1 MDVPRQA
8 ARAFNA
14 MDQLTVSVPHHY
26 SNLRKNVGG
35 HLVPSY
41 TEVGEV
47 VAVDIFNHTIS
58 AIINRTLVHG
68 IIPSFMHYAIGSMS
82 GHMPSNGTSILIEV
96 YQLPKSTSS
105 LRYAI
110 ASIPS
115 AINPFIDGVLLV
127 SRNKSIPQIRPFI
140 PFLNS
145 GDHII
150 SSDKGSLIL
159 LDGSIRQLSADIQ
172 EDITDADLH
181 LRRISSPLILR
192 AGGGII
198 SSYGAILRTIKDD
211 PISHINGDAFHYVLD
226 DPGKKF
232 TDFDFSSKSA
242 APFTEYQKTLWEFS
256 DHLNPQINRMSDVLD
271 YFVFDKLPYVSEGV
285 GTYSPPVSEVGNFK
299 EVPEITLYSEVDTS
313 DSPSIAISPL
323 SDAKDR
329 ETKSIS
335 KWFILYNKAKDTSKW
350 FFDTFTKWGSRRTH
364 LGADEDRNISEEQVF
379 DGAVVRNIGAD
390 KKKGFSLHERLK
402 GGIFRKVGSDE
413 TDKHS
418 VNAEYEGGLHFKVS
432 KSSDGF
438 SVFIEGTGD
447 GKIVFKDVELLYK
460 AGAITV
466 TNKADYTQNTDGKL
480 TFNIKGPAVLKS
492 DSAITVESPMSTI
505 KGGTVKVGGLVSP
518 SGSGPFCG
526 LPKCLFTG
534 ADHIGDTVAGA

>member
-14 MDQLTVSVPHHY
+14 MDQLTVSIPHHY

-58 AIINRTLVHG
+58 AVINRTLVHG

-82 GHMPSNGTSILIEV
+82 GHMPSNGSLILIEV
-96 YQLPKSTSS
+96 YQLPRSTSS

-110 ASIPS
+110 ATIPNS
-115 AINPFIDGVLLV
+115 INPFIDGVLLV
-127 SRNKSIPQIRPFI
+127 SRNKSIPQVRPFI
-140 PFLNS
+140 PFLSS

-150 SSDKGSLIL
+150 SSDKGSLII

-172 EDITDADLH
+172 EDIIDSDLH
-181 LRRISSPLILR
+181 LRRISTPLILR

-198 SSYGAILRTIKDD
+198 STYGAILRTIKDD
-211 PISHINGDAFHYVLD
+211 SISHINGDALHYVLD
-226 DPGKKF
+226 DPGSKF
-232 TDFDFSSKSA
+232 TDFDFSSKAA
-242 APFTEYQKTLWEFS
+242 APFTEYQRTLWEFS
-256 DHLNPQINRMSDVLD
+256 DHLNPQINRMSDLFD
-271 YFVFDKLPYVSEGV
+271 YFVFDKLPYASEGI

-335 KWFILYNKAKDTSKW
+335 KWFILYNKAKDASKW
-350 FFDTFTKWGSRRTH
+350 FFDIFTKWGSRRTH
-364 LGADEDRNISEEQVF
+364 LGADEDRNISEEQVY
-379 DGAVVRNIGAD
+379 DGAIVRNIGVD

-402 GGIFRKVGSDE
+402 GGIFRKVGSDK

-418 VNAEYEGGLHFKVS
+418 VNAEYEGGLHLKVS
-432 KSSDGF
+432 ESSDGF
-438 SVFIEGTGD
+438 SLFVDFSHNGQIT
-447 GKIVFKDVELLYK
+447 FKNVLIKYID
-460 AGAITV
+460 GAITV
-466 TNKADYTQNTDGKL
+466 EHTGNFTKNTTGDSTELITGKETRTIAGNKTDNVGGNLSVIAGGNIDLIAGGVL
-480 TFNIKGPAVLKS
+480 TL
-492 DSAITVESPMSTI
+492 
-505 KGGTVKVGGLVSP
+505 KGG
-518 SGSGPFCG
+518 
-526 LPKCLFTG
+526 
-534 ADHIGDTVAGA
+534 AGIAIQP